1 MLTKDQL
8 NIIIREFSDQISIGA
23 FIGDQSVQTVNTE
36 KKRTSAS
43 LIKPFILYYLLKK
56 GWDLEMKV
64 PLNQIELT
72 EDTILRFFS
81 GSTLTISGLI
91 SLMIDVSDNSVSNY
105 FLDRIGIQEINDFL
119 GKEGFQSTCLE
130 RKFLDLNARAQGHEN
145 RTSVSDLRKLYHGV
159 LQGKLLEPDSS
170 DFFVRIMKT
179 QFDRSKLAY
188 YLPESIGSGGK
199 SGVLED
205 VWNDLI
211 FFGNLDRP
219 AMLIA
224 LTEDLPPV
232 VARDLLSSYSYHFV
246 KENFHE
252 FFK

>member
-8 NIIIREFSDQISIGA
+8 NRTIQEFSDQISIGA
-23 FIGDQSVQTVNTE
+23 FIGDQSVQTVNIE

-43 LIKPFILYYLLKK
+43 LIKPFILYYLLKE
-56 GWDLEMKV
+56 GWDLHFKV

-72 EDTILRFFS
+72 EDTILRFFG
-81 GSTLTISGLI
+81 GSTLTTMGLI

-105 FLDRIGIQEINDFL
+105 FLDRIGIHEINDFL
-119 GKEGFQSTCLE
+119 GKEGFQSTSFE
-130 RKFLDLNARAQGHEN
+130 RKFLDLNARAQGREN
-145 RTSVSDLRKLYHGV
+145 RTSVSDLRNLFQGV
-159 LQGKLLEPDSS
+159 LSGKLLQPDSR

-179 QFDRSKLAY
+179 QFDRSKFAY

-199 SGVLED
+199 SGVLEN

-211 FFGNLDRP
+211 FFGNLDRS

-224 LTEDLPPV
+224 LTENLPPV

-246 KENFHE
+246 KQNFPG